1 MLLLVQINFFPNKLN
16 KKISEEILTK
26 KNPKNLEEEEE
37 KFTCQF
43 CEKKYVKYNS
53 LVQHRSNVCVEH
65 VAAHPNSACRS
76 DHYRLHLGRPYRP
89 LIPGSA
95 ASGAQKDSSDRY
107 SCPKCSRSYKNFG
120 DMRKHLRFMCGQ
132 APRFLCPYC
141 NRCSNNSSNM
151 YVHVRRAHKGRDV
164 FLIDAYDSSRHTR

>member
-1 MLLLVQINFFPNKLN
+1 MYN
-16 KKISEEILTK
+16 KKISEEILIK
-26 KNPKNLEEEEE
+26 KNPQNLEDKLEEE

-43 CEKKYVKYNS
+43 CEKKYEKYNS
-53 LVQHRSNVCVEH
+53 LVQHRSKYCLKN
-65 VAAHPNSACRS
+65 PKACRNTRIFQCPNCS
-76 DHYRLHLGRPYRP
+76 YLTAFVSNMSRHIRTQHAVA
-89 LIPGSA
+89 GSA
-95 ASGAQKDSSDRY
+95 ASWAQKDSSDRY

-164 FLIDAYDSSRHTR
+164 FLIDAYDSSRHTS